1 MIDLTNKSVDEI
13 NELIKKY
20 AQALELIKPQ
30 FQPYLAVII
39 DIGVKHIKE
48 KHQDLPV
55 DWKAWSIVYLKNK
68 YFKGRIH
75 KESDIP
81 DLIDDLIRHHNDD
94 YKKYID
100 DLGVFTNEYD
110 RDRGFVHKYL

>member
-1 MIDLTNKSVDEI
+1 MIDLTNKTVDEI

-20 AQALELIKPQ
+20 ASALELIKPQ
-30 FQPYLAVII
+30 FQPYLALII

-48 KHQDLPV
+48 KYQDLPL

-75 KESDIP
+75 KETDIS
-81 DLIDDLIRHHNDD
+81 DLIDDFIKHYKND
-94 YKKYID
+94 YVEYINN
-100 DLGVFTNEYD
+100 LGTFTNEYE
-110 RDRGFVHKYL
+110 RDRGFIHKYL